1 MFQPPFEIL
10 LAFTYNSNS
19 LCFKEDKR
27 VGMRGL
33 FLKGSTEIR
42 QTQIV
47 RYFKHVGEH
56 SGEELAVPASF

>member
-10 LAFTYNSNS
+10 LAFTYNSNL

-27 VGMRGL
+27 VGTRGL

-42 QTQIV
+42 PAQAKH
-47 RYFKHVGEH
+47 YFKHVGEH
-56 SGEELAVPASF
+56 SGEELAALTSF